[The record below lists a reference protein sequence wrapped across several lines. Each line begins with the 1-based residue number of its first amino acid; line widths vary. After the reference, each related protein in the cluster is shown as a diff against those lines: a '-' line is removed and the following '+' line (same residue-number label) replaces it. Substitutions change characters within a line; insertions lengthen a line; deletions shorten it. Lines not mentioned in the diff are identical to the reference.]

1 MERRCHRGSR
11 LLRRLRDASG
21 QLRRHAAALRGER
34 AAGIRR
40 LASRKRGDL
49 HRACRDARYKRSW
62 SHRVHHDALRQ
73 RHGAL
78 RQRGRIA
85 RASRPGAVRHRA
97 QPRQD
102 HHRVRG
108 HLPAVAGRT
117 DDLLPAGDYSDRR
130 LNGEDLPSDI
140 RRRARRIRAGRRAC
154 GKTRK
159 QLRPQGEKHAHDAGN
174 TRKERRQN
182 MLASFANA
190 FKVPELRGKILFTIT
205 ILALYRLGAYIPVPG
220 IPFHAFADAFQ
231 GNGVAMVMLDLF
243 TGGALSNFSVFALG
257 IMPYITA
264 SIIIQLLQMDIIP
277 YLTEL
282 SKQGATGRKKINQ
295 ITRYLGIAFA
305 FIEGYAFAFAF
316 IGKSG
321 DVFEYLYI
329 ATILT
334 AGTAFLLWLGD
345 QITQKGIGNG
355 ISLIIMAGIIAT
367 LPQMFIDAFT
377 GLVVFDGTAQVITLG
392 IIKFILFVIIYFA
405 IVIGIIFVQ
414 ESERRV
420 PIQYANKSTS
430 AYANSA
436 QSFMPIKI
444 NSAGVIPVIFASS
457 LLTIPGILAQV
468 IKNETFTLVVEKYLT
483 YTTPVG
489 FLIYVI
495 LIFFFAYFYTFIQLK
510 PEEFAKNL
518 QENGGYIPGIRPG
531 EETKKHISKILS
543 RLTILGA
550 TFLVVIAGLPI
561 LFSKVTSLP
570 TSVSIGGTGLLI
582 VVGVALETYKQLEG
596 SILTRSYKRGYSR
609 R

>member
-1 MERRCHRGSR
+1 MKTMKQLFTPMNKDLRHRIYFT
-11 LLRRLRDASG
+11 L
-21 QLRRHAAALRGER
+21 
-34 AAGIRR
+34 
-40 LASRKRGDL
+40 
-49 HRACRDARYKRSW
+49 
-62 SHRVHHDALRQ
+62 
-73 RHGAL
+73 GAL
-78 RQRGRIA
+78 IIFILGISIRV
-85 RASRPGAVRHRA
+85 PG
-97 QPRQD
+97 
-102 HHRVRG
+102 
-108 HLPAVAGRT
+108 T
-117 DDLLPAGDYSDRR
+117 
-130 LNGEDLPSDI
+130 EDLTSNLSFLELI
-140 RRRARRIRAGRRAC
+140 
-154 GKTRK
+154 
-159 QLRPQGEKHAHDAGN
+159 N
-174 TRKERRQN
+174 T
-182 MLASFANA
+182 
-190 FKVPELRGKILFTIT
+190 
-205 ILALYRLGAYIPVPG
+205 LG
-220 IPFHAFADAFQ
+220 
-231 GNGVAMVMLDLF
+231 
-243 TGGALSNFSVFALG
+243 GGALQNFSIFALG
-257 IMPYITA
+257 VMPYITA

-305 FIEGYAFAFAF
+305 FIEGYAFSFAF

-392 IIKFILFVIIYFA
+392 IIKFLLFVIIYFA

-414 ESERRV
+414 ESERRI